1 MIELHVGCFDDMP
14 VDTMPDMEL
23 GQHI

>member
-14 VDTMPDMEL
+14 VDTMSDMEL